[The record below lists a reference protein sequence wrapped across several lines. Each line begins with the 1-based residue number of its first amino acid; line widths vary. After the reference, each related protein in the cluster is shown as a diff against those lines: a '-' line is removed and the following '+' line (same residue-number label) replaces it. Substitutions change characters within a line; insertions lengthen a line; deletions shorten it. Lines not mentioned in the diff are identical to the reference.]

1 MRKEDVYMINY
12 SLINEQILDWDS
24 IKYPE
29 NKIVSELYI
38 GECFGRNSVVLYSH
52 EEENE
57 DLNFYIMWSFTDD
70 FKLHYFKICRYN
82 INSGIKCCRISM
94 TECKYLESNF
104 YLTKAEKA
112 VFVSNID
119 LIRSNLQIAIKKIK
133 ETSYF
138 DNITEGKE
146 VEIADVDYSGL
157 ETTKFCDYIK
167 TSSIYNDEL
176 NGDYYIPIF
185 ICKDTSL
192 QLYLSNNINGDFYF
206 VIKDKNLTN
215 SYSCRISMKES
226 KYLKSDF
233 ILTKDQKDSFIRDLN
248 DKSKDWW
255 SKFIDF
261 LNDEREIEE
270 LPLIAKDLPMPDYTL
285 LL

>member
-1 MRKEDVYMINY
+1 MNLRPSGYEPDELPTAPSRDIKY
-12 SLINEQILDWDS
+12 SLL
-24 IKYPE
+24 
-29 NKIVSELYI
+29 
-38 GECFGRNSVVLYSH
+38 
-52 EEENE
+52 
-57 DLNFYIMWSFTDD
+57 
-70 FKLHYFKICRYN
+70 
-82 INSGIKCCRISM
+82 
-94 TECKYLESNF
+94 
-104 YLTKAEKA
+104 
-112 VFVSNID
+112 
-119 LIRSNLQIAIKKIK
+119 
-133 ETSYF
+133 
-138 DNITEGKE
+138 
-146 VEIADVDYSGL
+146 
-157 ETTKFCDYIK
+157 
-167 TSSIYNDEL
+167 
-176 NGDYYIPIF
+176 DYYIPIF